1 MRRYDKWQRRKY
13 NEGKG
18 AKAAVNKAAV
28 HKVAEIGGK
37 AMARG
42 KMTEKAKIKTAA
54 RAAARMNDKSENEG
68 SRVEVGT
75 VRVVQSGWC
84 SERTG

>member
-1 MRRYDKWQRRKY
+1 M
-13 NEGKG
+13 N
-18 AKAAVNKAAV
+18 KAAVNK
-28 HKVAEIGGK
+28 VAEIAGK

-54 RAAARMNDKSENEG
+54 RAAARMKDKSENEG

-75 VRVVQSGWC
+75 ARVVESGWY
-84 SERTG
+84 SEGTG

>member
-1 MRRYDKWQRRKY
+1 MS
-13 NEGKG
+13 
-18 AKAAVNKAAV
+18 KAAVNKGAGT
-28 HKVAEIGGK
+28 GGK

-42 KMTEKAKIKTAA
+42 KMTERAKIKTAA
-54 RAAARMNDKSENEG
+54 RTAARIKDKGANEG

-84 SERTG
+84 SEGTG